1 MAGIAGI
8 EPTSYGSKP
17 YTLTTML
24 NPYTSLVC
32 PRCQASV
39 RFVNTCVFFP
49 YCQSVFPDSQKG
61 NYMNNR
67 AIAAANSHQTGA
79 RNLKP
84 DFHRRRFCTPNEC
97 LPHIC
102 CGVERNPNKNE
113 NSQTDLSGGARLRIR
128 TEISKQS
135 LDLLSNSACRYQP
148 AALHI
153 VSDLYI
159 THLHLYYTIRFSFY
173 TADY

>member
-67 AIAAANSHQTGA
+67 RNNCHQQLSSRSSLYKAGFSPAQILYTEWVLVSH
-79 RNLKP
+79 
-84 DFHRRRFCTPNEC
+84 
-97 LPHIC
+97 LPWC
-102 CGVERNPNKNE
+102 RKELQQEWKSSNYLL
-113 NSQTDLSGGARLRIR
+113 DGARLRIR
-128 TEISKQS
+128 TEITKQF

-148 AALHI
+148 ATLHI
-153 VSDLYI
+153 VSDLCI
-159 THLHLYYTIRFSFY
+159 THLHLYYIIRFSFY